1 MLLAS
6 DDESGA
12 ELIRAIEADPYDS
25 NALAIYGDWLQARG
39 QPRGEL
45 VALQLAAER
54 DPSKRRF
61 ADAFLSAHQAELL
74 GDLASLHA
82 ADPTAL
88 TWRYGFIHR
97 ARFDRDYGRGVD
109 ALTNHASGRFVVE
122 ISTGPS
128 HVEVDPEL
136 HRVVETLRARTPCTL
151 HVLQL
156 GVNRPPELNVWR
168 TGMHLAPLW
177 RALPRLR
184 RLVVD
189 GGHYRYGTL
198 DLPQLEHAELRTGG
212 LNRRNL
218 EELSRSQL
226 PELRHL
232 DLLGDH
238 DRSEAEMFIRANRLT
253 VSRCASTIQHFDRFL
268 AAARFPALRH
278 LGVRQC
284 LYTDD
289 VVESLP
295 RWDGLRTLET
305 LDLSDGF
312 LTERGAIVLARN
324 PHAYRHLAVL
334 DVSRNYLSASAL
346 RRIQGLAH
354 RVISADQLQM

>member
-1 MLLAS
+1 VLLAS
-6 DDESGA
+6 DDEAGA
-12 ELIRAIEADPYDS
+12 ELIRTIEADPYDS

-54 DPSKRRF
+54 DPNKRKF
-61 ADAFLSAHQAELL
+61 ANAFLSQHSRELL
-74 GDLASLHA
+74 GELAPFHT
-82 ADPTAL
+82 ADPKAL

-97 ARFDRDYGRGVD
+97 ARFVRDYGRGVD

-128 HVEVDPEL
+128 YVEADPEL
-136 HRVVETLRARTPCTL
+136 HRVVDSLCERAPCTL

-156 GVNRPPELNVWR
+156 GVNRPSTLDVWR
-168 TGMHLAPLW
+168 TGVDLAELW
-177 RALPRLR
+177 GALPRLR

-189 GGHYRYGTL
+189 GGFFRYGAI

-218 EELSRSQL
+218 DELSRSEL
-226 PELRHL
+226 PQLRHL
-232 DLLGDH
+232 DLVGDH
-238 DRSEAEMFIRANRLT
+238 DWAHGEMRTVENRVT
-253 VSRCASTIQHFDRFL
+253 TSRCASTIEHFDRFL

-284 LYTDD
+284 VYTND
-289 VVESLP
+289 VVASLA
-295 RWDGLRTLET
+295 RWPGLRALET
-305 LDLSDGF
+305 LDLSCGI
-312 LTERGAIVLARN
+312 LTERGARTLQRN
-324 PHAYRHLAVL
+324 ADAFRHLAVL
-334 DVSRNYLSASAL
+334 DVSRNYLSPRGIARL
-346 RRIQGLAH
+346 QGLAH
-354 RVISADQLQM
+354 RVISGGQLS